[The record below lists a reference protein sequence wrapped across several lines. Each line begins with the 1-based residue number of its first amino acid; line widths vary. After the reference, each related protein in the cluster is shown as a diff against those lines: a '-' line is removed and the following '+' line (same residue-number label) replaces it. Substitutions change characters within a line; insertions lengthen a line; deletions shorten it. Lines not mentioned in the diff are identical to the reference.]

1 MLENIGTWRPD
12 NWDSIKRKVAEN
24 MGIRFLIDL
33 TYIGIMEQIA
43 TTIMQAYDVSDEFK
57 ERAQMEMEG

>member
-1 MLENIGTWRPD
+1 MLKDIGEWRPD

-43 TTIMQAYDVSDEFK
+43 TTIMQAYDVSEEFR